1 MTAVLEVVERC
12 VADVQEARSALD
24 DATSHLG
31 DSMTVRRACDA
42 VERNMREVVEQ
53 AEREARREISKCIR
67 VEGTKSFIVDQADG
81 TEHQV
86 SAPERDRW
94 LDDSVRIAPEVVDAR
109 RALREAEEDR
119 VRGSDGLVLAE
130 RQYSA
135 AKADLAAA
143 VAVLNAITGTETR

>member
-1 MTAVLEVVERC
+1 MTAILDIVERAI
-12 VADVQEARSALD
+12 ADVQEARSALD

-31 DSMTVRRACDA
+31 DAMTVRRACDV
-42 VERNMREVVEQ
+42 VERNMRDALEEV
-53 AEREARREISKCIR
+53 EREARREISKCIR
-67 VEGTKSFIVDQADG
+67 VEGTKSFIVDQAAG

-94 LDDSVRIAPEVVDAR
+94 LEDSVRIDPDVVAAR
-109 RALREAEEDR
+109 RAMREAEDDR
-119 VRGSDGLVLAE
+119 VRGADGVHLAE

-143 VAVLNAITGTETR
+143 VAVLNAMNGTETR